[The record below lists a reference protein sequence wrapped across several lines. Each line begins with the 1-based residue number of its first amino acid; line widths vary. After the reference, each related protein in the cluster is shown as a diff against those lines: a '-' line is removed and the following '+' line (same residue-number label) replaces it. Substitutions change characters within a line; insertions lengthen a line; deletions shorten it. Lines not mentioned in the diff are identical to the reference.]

1 MRSRVLLSRIVFFL
15 YLVAICFL
23 LFATSDDLPNI
34 SSTMWGLPTD
44 KVAHFLMFFPFPILA
59 FMSSDKVSKKI
70 WHCLLFAVVLFAL
83 GTAVAAITETIQG
96 LLGYR
101 SAELSD
107 FKVDILAMGISS
119 VLVMAVD
126 LGCVLKHKR

>member
-1 MRSRVLLSRIVFFL
+1 MRSRVILSRIVFFL
-15 YLVAICFL
+15 YLIAICFL
-23 LFATSDDLPNI
+23 LFATADNLPSI
-34 SSTMWGLPTD
+34 SSTIWGLPTD

-59 FMSSDKVSKKI
+59 FMSSNRVSKKI
-70 WHCLLFAVVLFAL
+70 WHPLLFALVLFAL
-83 GTAVAAITETIQG
+83 GGAVAAITESIQG

-107 FKVDILAMGISS
+107 FKVDVLAMGISA

-126 LGCVLKHKR
+126 LGCLLKNKR